1 MKETLSSRMFM
12 AAIIALVALPWTMR
26 ATTLQRM
33 ALAEMSRSATA
44 IVRAECIANATA
56 WAEVE
61 IWTYTDFDIQET
73 WHTAEAWHGSVP
85 SRITVKLLGGAT
97 PQFTSRVS
105 GVPHF
110 APGEEVVLFLAQNAR
125 GEFSIVSWQ
134 QGTFRVARDRHSGE
148 ESVTQDTATFET
160 FDPATRRFGTD
171 GIRRLPLSNF
181 RARVNEATSHGGK
194 P

>member
-1 MKETLSSRMFM
+1 MKNTLSGKLLM
-12 AAIIALVALPWTMR
+12 ATIIALGASPSLTR

-44 IVRAECIANATA
+44 ILRAKCLANATA
-56 WAEVE
+56 WAEGE
-61 IWTYTDFDIQET
+61 IWTYTDFDVQET
-73 WHTAEAWHGSVP
+73 WRGSAP

-97 PQFTSRVS
+97 RQLTSRVY
-105 GVPHF
+105 GVPRF
-110 APGEEVVLFLAQNAR
+110 MPGEDVILFLAQDAR

-134 QGTFRVARDRHSGE
+134 QGTFRITRDKHSGE

-171 GIRRLPLSNF
+171 GIRRLPLGDF
-181 RARVNEATSHGGK
+181 RARVVDATARGGK